1 MSPTNTI
8 LSIAGM
14 LTALAVIFGAV
25 VAVYR
30 IARRMD
36 ENLGVDEDGRTLSE
50 RLNRVEHQLW
60 ENGGDSLADRVNDLT
75 ICAKETSAEVKII
88 KEVLLTML
96 GQPAVKVSPVKAV
109 RKRKSA

>member
-8 LSIAGM
+8 LSIAAIIGAF
-14 LTALAVIFGAV
+14 TVVFGAV

-30 IARRMD
+30 VARRMD
-36 ENLGVDEDGRTLSE
+36 DNLGVDQQGRTVSE
-50 RLNRVEHQLW
+50 RLDRVEHQLW
-60 ENGGDSLADRVNDLT
+60 ENGGDSLADKVNDLT
-75 ICAKETSAEVKII
+75 MCAKETSAEVKII